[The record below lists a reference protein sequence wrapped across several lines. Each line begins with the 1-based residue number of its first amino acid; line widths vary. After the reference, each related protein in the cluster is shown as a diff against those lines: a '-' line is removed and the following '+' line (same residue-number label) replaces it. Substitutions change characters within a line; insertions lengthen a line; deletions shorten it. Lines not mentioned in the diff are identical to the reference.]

1 MLAIERRKK
10 ILNTLRAEQR
20 VVVADLS
27 KEFDVT
33 EETIR
38 RDLEKLE
45 KEGVAKKTY
54 GGAVLNE
61 NAIVDLPYTVRK
73 KKNVERK
80 VKIAELVGELVED
93 GDRIML
99 DSSSTAVY
107 VAKQLKSLNKKNLV
121 LITNS
126 IEILI
131 ELADVSGWTI
141 LSTGGSLKEGNLSL
155 IGYQTERM
163 LETFHVD
170 KTVVS
175 CKGIDLDKGCTDS
188 NEADAHIKKMMLD
201 CATTRILAAD
211 MTKFNK
217 VSFVKSCD
225 FENVDMLVSDEE
237 PDDAWRKMTE
247 AMGIEMYYSSEEG

>member
-10 ILNTLRAEQR
+10 ILNTLKAEQR

-27 KEFDVT
+27 KLFDVT

-61 NAIVDLPYTVRK
+61 NSNTDLPYTVRK
-73 KKNVERK
+73 KANVERK
-80 VKIAELVGELVED
+80 VKIAELIGELVED
-93 GDRIML
+93 GERIML
-99 DSSSTAVY
+99 DSSSTAVSI
-107 VAKQLKSLNKKNLV
+107 ARQLKALKKKNMV
-121 LITNS
+121 IITNS

-170 KTVVS
+170 KAIVS
-175 CKGIDLDKGCTDS
+175 CKGIDMEKGCTDS

-201 CATTRILAAD
+201 CGTTKIIVAD
-211 MTKFNK
+211 MTKFDK
-217 VSFVKSCD
+217 VSFVKSYD
-225 FENVDMLVSDEE
+225 LPNIDMLVSDEE
-237 PDDAWRKMTE
+237 PNESWKVFSDTIGME
-247 AMGIEMYYSSEEG
+247 LYYES